1 MPRSQLLR
9 AAICTISTVILWF
22 GPASAAD
29 ALAVVDGEVIS
40 YEEYEQFAYAEARQ
54 TYYHGKPPEGQAMI
68 EFRQQ
73 MADELIDRK
82 LMVGEA
88 RRRGLEADN
97 DKVSAQLAGYEQQY
111 GGTDRWKT
119 EGAAMLAKLRAHFE
133 AESLLEQVDAVLRA
147 VPDPAEGEVE
157 AYYSNN
163 LDKFTEPEKVRVS
176 VILLSVPAW
185 SDQEGW
191 DAAREEATDIA
202 ARIREGESFAEA
214 ARQYSA
220 DPTASNGG
228 DMGYLH
234 AGALNYA
241 VQEVVSDLQPGEMA
255 AEPVTV
261 LEGVVV
267 VRLEDRKEA
276 QVHAFPQVEERA
288 TGLWQRETAEQAYA
302 AALEGLRAG
311 ADIQIDETYLKSL
324 PE

>member
-1 MPRSQLLR
+1 MSRSPLFR
-9 AAICTISTVILWF
+9 VAFCAISTAILWSVS
-22 GPASAAD
+22 ALAAD
-29 ALAVVDGEVIS
+29 GLAVVDGEVIS

-73 MADELIDRK
+73 VADQLIDRK

-88 RRRGLEADN
+88 RRRGLEPDEG
-97 DKVSAQLAGYEQQY
+97 KVSAQLAGYEQQY
-111 GGTDRWKT
+111 GGTDRWQT

-147 VPDPAEGEVE
+147 VPEPAEGEVE
-157 AYYSNN
+157 AYYGNN

-185 SDQEGW
+185 SDQEAW
-191 DAAREEATDIA
+191 DAAREEAAEIA
-202 ARIREGESFAEA
+202 ARIRDGEPFAEA
-214 ARQYSA
+214 ARLHSA
-220 DPTASNGG
+220 DPTAANGG

-241 VQEVVSDLQPGEMA
+241 VQEVVRDLQPGEMA

-276 QVHAFPQVEERA
+276 QVHALAEVKERA
-288 TGLWQRETAEQAYA
+288 TGLWQRDTAEQAYA
-302 AALEGLRAG
+302 AALVRLRAA
-311 ADIQIDETYLKSL
+311 ADIQIDETYLNSL